1 MIVKLLYCWFYILF
15 LSMNMKSSLVVMLT
29 FVLLFC
35 LACNKDSSKTVDFE
49 SAKELILMRKI
60 ADRVARYT
68 GDSTTPI
75 LPIKQLS
82 MTEFQIPFES
92 SFSFMPDSIVA
103 IINQVLKP
111 NLVSEDYLVEVAATN
126 TGEIVYGYAFIGSQN
141 QDIVPCSGRNQIKQ
155 QYTIKVKFKEK
166 TMLTSSVLY
175 LSSFGLIGLVILT
188 LGIQRLKKRKNET
201 LPIVDN
207 LDDVDYEN
215 ISIGNFQFYPDELFL
230 KHGDEKIILTIKEA
244 KLLSIFAKS
253 PNSTIDRTRLQK
265 EVWEDEGVIVGRSL
279 DVFISKL
286 RKKLEQDSNVK
297 LINVHGKGYKLE
309 IGEG

>member
-1 MIVKLLYCWFYILF
+1 
-15 LSMNMKSSLVVMLT
+15 
-29 FVLLFC
+29 VLLFC
-35 LACNKDSSKTVDFE
+35 LACNKDSSKTGDFE

-60 ADRVARYT
+60 ADRVVRYT

-82 MTEFQIPFES
+82 KTEFQIPFES

-111 NLVSEDYLVEVAATN
+111 NLVSEDYVVEVAATN
-126 TGEIVYGYAFIGSQN
+126 TGEIVYGYAFIGSKN

-155 QYTIKVKFKEK
+155 QYSIKVQFKEK
-166 TMLTSSVLY
+166 TKLISSVLY

-188 LGIQRLKKRKNET
+188 LGIRRLKKRKYET
-201 LPIVDN
+201 LPIVVDEA
-207 LDDVDYEN
+207 DVEFEN
-215 ISIGNFQFYPDELFL
+215 ISIGKFHFYPDELFL
-230 KHGDEKIILTIKEA
+230 KYGDEKIILTIKEA